1 MARLKFKQTAKQ
13 FLSSKTNILGLTSVA
28 SGVAGYYTDAL
39 GPIESIQAIG
49 AGLGLLFVKDA
60 IIGANEHGKGQP

>member
-13 FLSSKTNILGLTSVA
+13 FLSSKTNILGLTSIA
-28 SGVAGYYTDAL
+28 SGVAGYYTETIS
-39 GPIESIQAIG
+39 PIEAIQAIG

-60 IIGANEHGKGQP
+60 ILGASNNGQS